1 MKKILTII
9 VTIVMSVCVLTGCGP
24 SSYIE
29 YGDPKDSKSEPD
41 EMDYSFVASEASEIE
56 FEQFDNGLMSMMIP
70 SGWEVIVHPN
80 ADLVHYTFE
89 VVNPDNRNY
98 LIYFGMKAEG
108 SLASENERE
117 WYASLYPRSPYS
129 IYPAVDPQNTE
140 GFYRIFSQANMI
152 GGETVGDFVFPRIND
167 FYVMDYLGTT
177 VTGGDIVRASFKN
190 IDNEEMEGIFTASPK
205 LVSLYY
211 VNAVNVYNII
221 FFTAPK
227 DELINWV
234 DILNYCVGTITFSD
248 DFTNAFYGMQDSIL
262 QSAAAISQINAQT
275 SAIITEGWANRQ
287 TSYDIISQ
295 KQSDATLGFDRV
307 LDENTGDIYRA
318 YNGFLDEYGDDGF
331 VAVSDDMYLLPVSG
345 DIVK

>member
-1 MKKILTII
+1 MKKFLMSAL
-9 VTIVMSVCVLTGCGP
+9 TIVMSVCLLTGCGP

-29 YGDPKDSKSEPD
+29 YGDPNDSKSELD
-41 EMDYSFVASEASEIE
+41 EMDYSIVASEASEIE

-70 SGWEVIVHPN
+70 SG
-80 ADLVHYTFE
+80 
-89 VVNPDNRNY
+89 
-98 LIYFGMKAEG
+98 
-108 SLASENERE
+108 
-117 WYASLYPRSPYS
+117 
-129 IYPAVDPQNTE
+129 
-140 GFYRIFSQANMI
+140 
-152 GGETVGDFVFPRIND
+152 GDV
-167 FYVMDYLGTT
+167 
-177 VTGGDIVRASFKN
+177 VRASFKN
-190 IDNEEMEGIFTASPK
+190 IDNREMEGIFTASPK

-221 FFTAPK
+221 FFIAPK

-331 VAVSDDMYLLPVSG
+331 VAVSDDMYLEPVSG
-345 DIVK
+345 YIVK